1 MKFCSELCGSKTK
14 FLFKMVSKISISA
27 RFFTFLLVF
36 CGTNALLAQSST
48 ASLNGIIK
56 DKKEALQGVSVVA
69 IHKATGKQYGILTDL
84 DGRFALNN
92 MMPNE
97 TYKISI
103 SYLGY
108 QSEEQSEIVL
118 AANEPTILD
127 VTLKEVTN
135 ILEISNVPFNRKEKE
150 VAQEPV
156 VTGIDRFK

>member
-1 MKFCSELCGSKTK
+1 MEFCSELCGSKTK
-14 FLFKMVSKISISA
+14 FLFKMVSKLSFPA
-27 RFFTFLLVF
+27 RFFTFLLVLF
-36 CGTNALLAQSST
+36 AANALLAQSPT
-48 ASLNGIIK
+48 ASLKGSIK
-56 DKKEALQGVSVVA
+56 DNKEALQGVSVVA

-84 DGRFALNN
+84 DGRFTLNN

-127 VTLKEVTN
+127 VTLKEATN

-150 VAQEPV
+150 VAQESA
-156 VTGIDRFK
+156 VTGIDRL